1 MLAALKSTLVAFPV
15 SAGQR
20 SGGSAQ
26 GADRRE
32 PILTRDEVQSLFQG
46 DLERLSDHAAQE
58 PRLRR
63 TA

>member
-20 SGGSAQ
+20 SGESAQ
-26 GADRRE
+26 DSDCRQ
-32 PILTRDEVQSLFQG
+32 PVLTRAEVQSLFQG

-63 TA
+63 MA